1 MGYTGDMIQLFL
13 SALGLGLAY
22 CATPGAV
29 NAESLRRGVA
39 RGFWP
44 ALLVQ
49 LGSLI
54 GDVLW
59 ALLALTGTAFL
70 VQSGSARL
78 VLGIAGG
85 CFLLRLAWSALRDA
99 WIGAEPQ
106 AAETAARG
114 DFLTGAFFSL
124 TNPFAVAFWLGVG
137 GGIIATT
144 TAHPHLGTLALFM
157 GSFTLGALLWCLAS
171 AALIAWG
178 RRRLEHRFFRWL
190 NAVCGL
196 AIGYIGLKTLWRA
209 LAALRIARLMIG

>member
-1 MGYTGDMIQLFL
+1 MMQLFI
-13 SALGLGLAY
+13 SAFGLGLAY

-29 NAESLRRGVA
+29 NTESLRRGIA

-59 ALLALTGTAFL
+59 AVLALTGTAFL
-70 VQSGSARL
+70 VQNGSARL
-78 VLGIAGG
+78 ALGIAGG

-99 WIGAEPQ
+99 WTGAQAE
-106 AAETAARG
+106 AAEAPARG

-137 GGIIATT
+137 GGIIATA
-144 TAHPHLGTLALFM
+144 TAHPHLGTMALFI
-157 GSFTLGALLWCLAS
+157 GGFSLGAMLWCLGS

-178 RRRLEHRFFRWL
+178 RRLLGYRFFRWL
-190 NAVCGL
+190 NGLCGL
-196 AIGYIGLKTLWRA
+196 TMGYLGLKTLWRS
-209 LAALRIARLMIG
+209 LGVLRIIRVVIG

>member
-1 MGYTGDMIQLFL
+1 MRMEQIFISTF
-13 SALGLGLAY
+13 GLGLAY

-29 NAESLRRGVA
+29 NTESLRRGMA

-54 GDVLW
+54 GDTLW

-70 VQSGSARL
+70 VQNGSARL
-78 VLGIAGG
+78 ALGIAGA

-99 WIGAEPQ
+99 WSGAQPR
-106 AAETAARG
+106 AEEAPARG

-124 TNPFAVAFWLGVG
+124 TNPVAVAFWLGVG
-137 GGIIATT
+137 GGIIATAT
-144 TAHPHLGTLALFM
+144 SHPQAGTLVTLMVGFI
-157 GSFTLGALLWCLAS
+157 LGALLWCLSS

-178 RRRLEHRFFRWL
+178 RRLLGYRFFRWL
-190 NAVCGL
+190 NGLCGITL
-196 AIGYIGLKTLWRA
+196 GHLGLKTLWRA
-209 LAALRIARLMIG
+209 LGALRIARILIG